1 MAATRTHYAAVGLF
15 CGMACATMYFLSTTN
30 SGARIARAHLRPAP
44 TYEATLLAFG
54 DVNLGRS
61 LGQLIL
67 RDAVHYP
74 FEKFGRDTADIY
86 FVNLESTLSEQQGET
101 ESPASNYVFTGPPI
115 GAVTLAGAGVT
126 HVATANNHTYDY
138 GERAALETIGHLDRA
153 NIAHVGTAAAPEHVF
168 EPLWVEKNGLRI
180 ALFAVT
186 DFMNTGGAWRTHV
199 ASTDTA
205 LLFPKMRDAAS
216 TADALVI
223 SIHGGDEYAEVPSER
238 MRRFMHACL
247 RQGATV
253 VLGHHPHVSYGIEKA
268 DGRYIVASLGNFVFH
283 QPQREWTQLSYGVLF
298 AFSKKDGRTAVSLKR
313 IIPVAVGFQPAR
325 ISDAG
330 VRGKLL
336 ARTQLYSTFS
346 LTPFH

>member
-1 MAATRTHYAAVGLF
+1 MLRTHHTAFGLF
-15 CGMACATMYFLSTTN
+15 CGMACATALFLSTTN
-30 SGARIARAHLRPAP
+30 TSARIARKLTRPAP

-61 LGQLIL
+61 LGQVLL
-67 RDAVHYP
+67 KDAVHYP
-74 FEKFGRDTADIY
+74 FEKFERDTADIY
-86 FVNLESTLSEQQGET
+86 FVNLESTLSDQNGET
-101 ESPASNYVFTGPPI
+101 ESPESNYVFTGPPI
-115 GAVTLAGAGVT
+115 GAVTLAKAGVT
-126 HVATANNHTYDY
+126 YAATANNHAYDY
-138 GERAALETIGHLDRA
+138 GERAALETIDHLDRA
-153 NIAHVGTAAAPEHVF
+153 NIAHVGTAKAAEHVF
-168 EPLWVEKNGLRI
+168 EPLWIEKNGLRI

-186 DFMNTGGAWRTHV
+186 DIMNTGWGWRTHV

-205 LLFPKMRDAAS
+205 LLFPKMRTAAS
-216 TADALVI
+216 TADAMVI
-223 SIHGGDEYAEVPSER
+223 SIHGGDEYAEVPSDR

-253 VLGHHPHVSYGIEKA
+253 VLGHHPHVPYGIERL

-298 AFSKKDGRTAVSLKR
+298 TFSKKDGKTAVSLKR
-313 IIPVAVGFQPAR
+313 IIPIAVGFQPAR

-336 ARTQLYSTFS
+336 ARTQRYSSIS
-346 LTPFH
+346 LTQYH